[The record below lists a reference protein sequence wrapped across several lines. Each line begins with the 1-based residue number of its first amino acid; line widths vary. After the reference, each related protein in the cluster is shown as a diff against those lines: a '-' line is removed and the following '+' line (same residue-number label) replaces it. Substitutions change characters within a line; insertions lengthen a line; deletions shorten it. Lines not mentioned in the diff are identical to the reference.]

1 MKQNP
6 LADRYNKTA
15 SRECNSS
22 LGINREPKKT
32 NQVNYNR
39 GILSSSKDLIGLL
52 GKPIHF
58 LNGLFIYS
66 FIKERKHSY
75 CTPLHLTQS
84 MYRHLEVEFF
94 VFLRY
99 TGINWLHRGLNS
111 LTEEC
116 NKQLHG

>member
-6 LADRYNKTA
+6 LADRCMYNKTA

-22 LGINREPKKT
+22 LGINREPKKN

-58 LNGLFIYS
+58 LNGLFI
-66 FIKERKHSY
+66 HSSNKGSIHTAHHY
-75 CTPLHLTQS
+75 ILHNLC
-84 MYRHLEVEFF
+84 
-94 VFLRY
+94 
-99 TGINWLHRGLNS
+99 IDI
-111 LTEEC
+111 
-116 NKQLHG
+116 